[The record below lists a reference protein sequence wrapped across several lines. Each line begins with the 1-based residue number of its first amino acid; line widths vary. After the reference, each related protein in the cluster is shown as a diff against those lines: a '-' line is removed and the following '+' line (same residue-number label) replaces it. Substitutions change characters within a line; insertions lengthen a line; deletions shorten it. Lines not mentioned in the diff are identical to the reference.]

1 MSFTLNRILS
11 SAGEVYKSDQ
21 YHFAT
26 LKAHKHSIYYV
37 CISKFTVL
45 ALALVARGL
54 MTS

>member
-1 MSFTLNRILS
+1 MSFTLNRIFS

-21 YHFAT
+21 N
-26 LKAHKHSIYYV
+26 HSIYYV
-37 CISKFTVL
+37 CNSKFTVL